1 MVKKINHKITKE
13 YKMNIPEVVYTKL
26 AKIDKRLEELETKLE
41 YARSTQDD
49 DQIDILQH
57 EFFSIILEKLGVDN
71 V

>member
-1 MVKKINHKITKE
+1 MIKNIIIKTKE

-26 AKIDKRLEELETKLE
+26 SKIDKRLEELETKLE

-57 EFFSIILEKLGVDN
+57 EFFNIILEKLGVDN

>member
-1 MVKKINHKITKE
+1 
-13 YKMNIPEVVYTKL
+13 MNIPEVVYTKL
-26 AKIDKRLEELETKLE
+26 SKIDKRLEELETKLE

-57 EFFSIILEKLGVDN
+57 EFFNIILEKLGVDN

>member
-1 MVKKINHKITKE
+1 
-13 YKMNIPEVVYTKL
+13 MNIPEVVYTKL
-26 AKIDKRLEELETKLE
+26 AKNDKRLNELQTKLE

-57 EFFSIILEKLGVDN
+57 EFFNIILEKLGVDN

>member
-1 MVKKINHKITKE
+1 
-13 YKMNIPEVVYTKL
+13 MNIPEVVYTKL

-57 EFFSIILEKLGVDN
+57 EFFNIILEKLGVDN

>member
-1 MVKKINHKITKE
+1 MKTKE

-57 EFFSIILEKLGVDN
+57 EFFNIILEKLGVDN